1 MNKLNYSNNLLFK
14 LLDSKIRGLQAALRN
29 HQYTYPETQEQKTW
43 RAKRAYYERVKI
55 LIENSD
61 IDMKELEF
69 NDGQ

>member
-1 MNKLNYSNNLLFK
+1 MNLLFK

-29 HQYTYPETQEQKTW
+29 KQETYPETKEMKMW

-69 NDGQ
+69 NKDE